1 MQIHQLKPKTKW
13 RNKKRVGRGGI
24 KGTYSGRGL
33 KGQNARAG
41 RKLPP
46 IIRSVI
52 KRYPKLRG
60 YRFNSLNNKPIV
72 VDLSIIEKKFD
83 NGATIFLKDLLE
95 KGVVKNYLGRPLIV
109 KILAKGEIKKSLI
122 INDCLFSVK
131 AKEKIEKAGGKIIP
145 LKIKE
150 PVVKVKKKRVRK
162 VKPAV
167 EENKTEVKKEEKKV
181 EKPAVKKPVKVSK
194 KTSKK

>member
-46 IIRSVI
+46 IVRTMI

-60 YRFNSLNNKPIV
+60 YRFTPLSDKPTI
-72 VDLSIIEKKFD
+72 VDLSLIEKKFD
-83 NGATIFLKDLLE
+83 NGANIFLKDLMD
-95 KGVVKNYLGRPLIV
+95 KGIVKNYLGKPPIV
-109 KILAKGEIKKSLI
+109 KILAKGEVKKNLT
-122 INDCLFSVK
+122 INDCLFSLK
-131 AKEKIEKAGGKIIP
+131 AKEKIEKAGGKAIP
-145 LKIKE
+145 LKVKE
-150 PVVKVKKKRVRK
+150 PVVKPKKKRIK
-162 VKPAV
+162 KA
-167 EENKTEVKKEEKKV
+167 KTEVKGVKKEEKKV
-181 EKPAVKKPVKVSK
+181 VKPAVKKPVK
-194 KTSKK
+194 TSKK